1 MEQLFSQEHLA
12 ALS

>member
-1 MEQLFSQEHLA
+1 MYHLA